1 MASSI
6 DHLEVTHVGQ
16 RYRVV
21 MHARMDT
28 TAARA
33 YAVFTDY
40 ARLPEIN
47 DAILSAQPVAGAQ
60 EGAQRLR
67 TQVRICV
74 FRFCWVLEQVQDM
87 RKRPPEHLSADV
99 IPDLSNLRYGKAS
112 WRIWD
117 DAGRAQLTF
126 EAVVE
131 PDFWVPP
138 LIGPWVIERKLRQEA
153 IDTANGIERIA
164 NNVAAEQPAGALE
177 AL

>member
-6 DHLEVTHVGQ
+6 DHLQVTHVGQ
-16 RYRVV
+16 RYQVV

-47 DAILSAQPVAGAQ
+47 DAILSALPIEGAAA
-60 EGAQRLR
+60 GAQRLR

-87 RKRPPEHLSADV
+87 RKTPPEQLSADV
-99 IPDLSNLRYGKAS
+99 IPELSNLRYGKAA

-117 DAGRAQLTF
+117 DGGRASLTF

-164 NNVAAEQPAGALE
+164 NSTNEPLPAGALE